1 MHLCTHYGEGL
12 EGAVGVVSDAKWA
25 GGKNLVFNIG
35 SFLSI
40 SRRGGR
46 VFLDLNMVM
55 ESCRYSRRTAEDGRS
70 VETGGG

>member
-1 MHLCTHYGEGL
+1 MR
-12 EGAVGVVSDAKWA
+12 VSDAKWA

-35 SFLSI
+35 SFLSV

-55 ESCRYSRRTAEDGRS
+55 VLQYSSRRRAEGGRS
-70 VETGGG
+70 VEKGGG

>member
-1 MHLCTHYGEGL
+1 M
-12 EGAVGVVSDAKWA
+12 VSDAKWA

-35 SFLSI
+35 SFLSV

-55 ESCRYSRRTAEDGRS
+55 ILQHSSRVAEVGRS
-70 VETGGG
+70 VEEGGG